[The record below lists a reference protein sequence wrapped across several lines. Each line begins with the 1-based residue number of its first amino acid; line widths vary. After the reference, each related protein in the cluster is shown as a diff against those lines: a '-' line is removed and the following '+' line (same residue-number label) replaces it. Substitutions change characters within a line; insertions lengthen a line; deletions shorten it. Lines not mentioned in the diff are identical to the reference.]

1 MSLKFGIE
9 FVPKEAYWK
18 ISAYAILAENNGF
31 SNLWI
36 TDHFG
41 NRNVY
46 VTLAAAAIFTN
57 KITFGTG
64 VTNPWM
70 INPVITAQAIASL
83 DELAPGRV
91 VLGIGAGD
99 KTTLEA
105 VGMEMGKPLA
115 AVKETIDIFRDLMS
129 GESVA
134 YQGTVFKTAGAK
146 FNFKPK
152 NKIPVYVGAQ
162 GPKMLEMAGKV
173 GDGVLINASHPSDIE
188 YAVKMANEGMKQAGK
203 TASDVDIAA
212 YTSFSVNEDMKKAIK
227 AATPVVAFI
236 VAGSPPPVLEKHGIN
251 LAKAD
256 EIRAALKVGD
266 FGKALGAVTPEMINA
281 FSICGTPDMCIE
293 KIAELKK
300 IGISQFVVGSPVGPN
315 VKAAIDLIG
324 AKIIPQFNKD

>member
-1 MSLKFGIE
+1 MALKFGIE

-18 ISAYAILAENNGF
+18 IAAYAIEAENNGF
-31 SNLWI
+31 KYLWI

-46 VTLAAAAIFTN
+46 VTLAAVALFTN

-70 INPVITAQAIASL
+70 VNPVITAQAIASL

-105 VGMEMGKPLA
+105 VGVEMGKPLA
-115 AVKETIDIFRDLMS
+115 AVRESIEIFRKMIG
-129 GESVA
+129 GENVA
-134 YQGTVFKTAGAK
+134 YQGEVFKTVGAK
-146 FNFKPK
+146 FNFKTK
-152 NKIPVYVGAQ
+152 TKIPVYVGAQ
-162 GPKMLEMAGKV
+162 GPKMLEMAGKI
-173 GDGVLINASHPSDIE
+173 GDGVLVNASHPSDVE
-188 YAVKMANEGMKQAGK
+188 YAIKMANEGIKQAGK
-203 TASDVDIAA
+203 APSDVDIAA
-212 YTSFSVNEDMKKAIK
+212 YTSFSVSEDLKKAVK

-236 VAGSPPPVLEKHGIN
+236 VAGSPAAVLEKHGIN
-251 LAKAD
+251 VAKAD

-266 FGKALGAVTPEMINA
+266 FGKALGAVTPEMIGA
-281 FSICGTPDMCIE
+281 FSICGTPDMCIHR
-293 KIAELKK
+293 IAELRK

-324 AKIIPQFNKD
+324 TKIIPNFKE